1 MSVSVAASMVMAAI
15 MPRVLIAPQDGED
28 FPVARRRALADA
40 RPSQTTG
47 IAPCH
52 LGGNTAFIQ
61 EYQLLRRDGADRFE
75 ELLTPLA
82 VRFRIP
88 LLGVE
93 RLFFSRS
100 PSLRTRYQ
108 TRPRL
113 RWTRASLASFDWIS
127 AKVRSG
133 LAATQAS
140 THCCAST
147 PACGL
152 RPG

>member
-1 MSVSVAASMVMAAI
+1 MSVFGGRLDGHGGDHAAGAH
-15 MPRVLIAPQDGED
+15 RPQDGED

-88 LLGVE
+88 LL
-93 RLFFSRS
+93 L
-100 PSLRTRYQ
+100 SLIHISEP
-108 TRPRL
+108 TRPY
-113 RWTRASLASFDWIS
+113 
-127 AKVRSG
+127 
-133 LAATQAS
+133 
-140 THCCAST
+140 
-147 PACGL
+147 
-152 RPG
+152 